1 LVKVNQNTADGYSIV
16 CVFKYITGK
25 IMSWLNSLLLA
36 LTSVQPY
43 MVPATVIVFVSITF
57 ILFISFYLFRAVKI
71 ANSLKKYTRSIN
83 SIENDEPENQR
94 QHLQNLFTQSEL
106 KHAWSEFAESLH
118 PQTELIGSEEKIVK
132 IRATAPSASYFSEQ
146 QLVDIPLNTE
156 FFKHLPGILTGVG
169 IIGTFYGLMIGL
181 NHFDPSTPEQVSSSV
196 NNLLRDVL
204 YAFLGS
210 AFAIAFSI
218 LVTWL
223 EKFYLAK
230 CYKHLEKFT
239 AALDSLYDSGVG
251 EEYLASLVKSSNESA
266 TQARQLKESL
276 VTDLRSMLLELTD
289 KQQIQNEHLAEKLS
303 STYRESGSQFA
314 DQVSGAIENSLKSP
328 LDKIAGA
335 VQTASGDQSGMVQH
349 MLQDVLT
356 AFMAKLDTTFGQQ
369 FSNLNEMMGQTV
381 GAIETMQSGF
391 ATLLQDMRQ
400 VSDDSRQGSAQL
412 IEQLLAE
419 MKSGQ
424 QAMQAG
430 MNDMLTSLQASVAKI
445 GAEGEGAGERM
456 ARQLEKMFADS
467 EAREKAQ
474 AEHMSAFIE
483 AIQNSV
489 QQGQS
494 ATMEKMATSVE
505 ALGEQLGS
513 LFGQI
518 DKGQQQISAH
528 QQANQQSLHEQTQR
542 VMSDVDDQIKHL
554 IETVA
559 SQHQGTTDTLRLLA
573 EQTNRQIQD
582 MQTGADKMR
591 VAAERF
597 EHAGDRV
604 SEANHLTADVLNK
617 AQSAGSSLSLATSEL
632 TSVVA
637 DYRNNRE
644 AVSKSIAM
652 LELLAANTQS
662 EQTTRSQFIT
672 DLKQHGERLQGYNR
686 EAQTFMENVSDVL
699 GKGFEDFSEGV
710 TRSLDKT
717 LGKLD
722 VEMAKASNLLAGS
735 VEQIGESVSELDDV
749 LSRVRA

>member
-1 LVKVNQNTADGYSIV
+1 
-16 CVFKYITGK
+16 
-25 IMSWLNSLLLA
+25 MSWLNSVLLA

-43 MVPATVIVFVSITF
+43 MVPATVIGLVSFAFLCF
-57 ILFISFYLFRAVKI
+57 IFFYFFRAVKI
-71 ANSLKKYTRSIN
+71 INGLKKYTQSIN
-83 SIENDEPENQR
+83 GIENNEPGNQL
-94 QHLQNLFTQSEL
+94 QHLQSLFVQPEL
-106 KHAWSEFAESLH
+106 KHAWNEFEESLH
-118 PQTELIGSEEKIVK
+118 SQYELEDGEEKIVR
-132 IRATAPSASYFSEQ
+132 IRATAPSASFFSEQ

-210 AFAIAFSI
+210 AFAITFSI
-218 LVTWL
+218 LITWL
-223 EKFYLAK
+223 EKFCLAK
-230 CYKHLEKFT
+230 CYKYLEKFT
-239 AALDSLYDSGVG
+239 AALDALYDSGVG

-266 TQARQLKESL
+266 TQARHLKESL
-276 VTDLRSMLLELTD
+276 VTDLRDMLL
-289 KQQIQNEHLAEKLS
+289 HLANSQKVENERLATTLS
-303 STYRESGSQFA
+303 TTYRETGQQFA
-314 DQVSGAIENSLKSP
+314 EQVSGAIENSLKSP

-335 VQTASGDQSGMVQH
+335 VQTASGDQSGMVQN

-369 FSNLNEMMGQTV
+369 FTNLNEMMGQTV
-381 GAIETMQSGF
+381 GAIQTMQTGF
-391 ATLLQDMRQ
+391 GALLQDMRQ

-412 IEQLLAE
+412 IEQLLSE

-430 MNDMLTSLQASVAKI
+430 MNDMLTNLQASVAKI

-474 AEHMSAFIE
+474 AEHMTAFIE

-494 ATMEKMATSVE
+494 ATMEKMAASVE
-505 ALGEQLGS
+505 SLGEQLGS

-518 DKGQQQISAH
+518 DKGQQQISAN

-542 VMSDVDDQIKHL
+542 VMSEVDDQIKQL
-554 IETVA
+554 VETVA
-559 SQHQGTTDTLRLLA
+559 SQHQGTTETLRLLA

-582 MQTGADKMR
+582 MHTGADKMR
-591 VAAERF
+591 LAAERF

-662 EQTTRSQFIT
+662 EQTTRTQFIA
-672 DLKQHGERLQGYNR
+672 DLKQHGERLQSYNR
-686 EAQTFMENVSDVL
+686 EAQAFMENVSDVL

-710 TRSLDKT
+710 SRSLDKT

-722 VEMAKASNLLAGS
+722 VEMAKASTLLAGS

>member
-1 LVKVNQNTADGYSIV
+1 MLWLDSFLLV
-16 CVFKYITGK
+16 
-25 IMSWLNSLLLA
+25 

-43 MVPATVIVFVSITF
+43 MVPATVIGIVSVAF
-57 ILFISFYLFRAVKI
+57 IIFTLFYLFRAVKI
-71 ANSLKKYTRSIN
+71 VNGLEKYKQSIN
-83 SIENDEPENQR
+83 SIKNYEPDNQL
-94 QHLQNLFTQSEL
+94 QHLQNLFVQPEL
-106 KHAWSEFAESLH
+106 KHAWSEFKESLH
-118 PQTELIGSEEKIVK
+118 SQYELEDGEEKIVR
-132 IRATAPSASYFSEQ
+132 IRATAPSASFFSEQ

-156 FFKHLPGILTGVG
+156 LFKHLPGILTGVG

-181 NHFDPSTPEQVSSSV
+181 KHFDPSTPEQVTSSV
-196 NNLLRDVL
+196 NNLLHDVL

-210 AFAIAFSI
+210 AFAITFSI
-218 LVTWL
+218 LITWL

-230 CYKHLEKFT
+230 CYKNLEKFT
-239 AALDSLYDSGVG
+239 AELDSLYDSGVG

-266 TQARQLKESL
+266 TQARHLKESL
-276 VTDLRSMLLELTD
+276 VTDLRDMLL
-289 KQQIQNEHLAEKLS
+289 HLANSQKVENERLATTLS
-303 STYRESGSQFA
+303 TTYRETGQQFA
-314 DQVSGAIENSLKSP
+314 EQVSGAIENSLKSP

-335 VQTASGDQSGMVQH
+335 VQTASGDQSGMVQN

-369 FSNLNEMMGQTV
+369 FTSLNEMMGQTV
-381 GAIETMQSGF
+381 GAIQTMQTGF
-391 ATLLQDMRQ
+391 SALLQDMRQ

-412 IEQLLAE
+412 IEQLLSE

-424 QAMQAG
+424 QALQAG

-456 ARQLEKMFADS
+456 ARQMEKMFADS

-474 AEHMSAFIE
+474 AEHMAAFVE

-494 ATMEKMATSVE
+494 ATMEKMAASVG

-518 DKGQQQISAH
+518 DKGQQQISAN

-542 VMSDVDDQIKHL
+542 VMSEVDDQIKQL
-554 IETVA
+554 VETVA
-559 SQHQGTTDTLRLLA
+559 SQHQGTTETLRLLA

-591 VAAERF
+591 LAAERF

-662 EQTTRSQFIT
+662 EQTTRNQFIA
-672 DLKQHGERLQGYNR
+672 DLKQHGERLQSYNR
-686 EAQTFMENVSDVL
+686 EAQAFMENVSDVL

-710 TRSLDKT
+710 SRSLDKT

-722 VEMAKASNLLAGS
+722 VEMAKASSLLAGS

>member
-1 LVKVNQNTADGYSIV
+1 
-16 CVFKYITGK
+16 
-25 IMSWLNSLLLA
+25 MSWLNSILVT
-36 LTSVQPY
+36 LTSVEPY
-43 MVPATVIVFVSITF
+43 KVPVTVIVTVTFAFVCF
-57 ILFISFYLFRAVKI
+57 IFFYLLRAI
-71 ANSLKKYTRSIN
+71 RIIYGLKKYTRSIN
-83 SIENDEPENQR
+83 SIEKSAPEVQLEHLKSLFQR
-94 QHLQNLFTQSEL
+94 SEL
-106 KHAWSEFAESLH
+106 KHAWNEFEESLH
-118 PQTELIGSEEKIVK
+118 SQYELENGEEKIVR
-132 IRATAPSASYFSEQ
+132 IRATAPSASFFSEQ

-156 FFKHLPGILTGVG
+156 FFKHLPGILTGMG

-210 AFAIAFSI
+210 AFAIFASI

-223 EKFYLAK
+223 EKLSIAK
-230 CYKHLEKFT
+230 SYKYLEKFT

-266 TQARQLKESL
+266 TQARHLKESL
-276 VTDLRSMLLELTD
+276 VTDLRDMLL
-289 KQQIQNEHLAEKLS
+289 HLAESQKIESERLANTLS
-303 STYRESGSQFA
+303 ATYRESGSQFA

-335 VQTASGDQSGMVQH
+335 VQTASGDQSGMVQN

-369 FSNLNEMMGQTV
+369 FTNLNEMMRQTV
-381 GAIETMQSGF
+381 GAIQTMQTGF
-391 ATLLQDMRQ
+391 SALLQDMRQ

-412 IEQLLAE
+412 IEQLLSE

-424 QAMQAG
+424 QALQAG

-445 GAEGEGAGERM
+445 GAEGEGAGERI

-474 AEHMSAFIE
+474 AEHMAAFVE

-494 ATMEKMATSVE
+494 ATMEKMAASVG

-518 DKGQQQISAH
+518 DKGQQQISAT

-542 VMSDVDDQIKHL
+542 VMSEVDDQIKQL
-554 IETVA
+554 VETVA
-559 SQHQGTTDTLRLLA
+559 SQHQGTTETLRLLA

-582 MQTGADKMR
+582 MQAGADKMR
-591 VAAERF
+591 LAAERF
-597 EHAGDRV
+597 EHAGERV

-662 EQTTRSQFIT
+662 EQTTRNQFIA
-672 DLKQHGERLQGYNR
+672 DLKQHGERLQSYNR
-686 EAQTFMENVSDVL
+686 EAQVFMENVSDVL

-710 TRSLDKT
+710 SRSLDKT

-735 VEQIGESVSELDDV
+735 VEQLGESVSELDDV
-749 LSRVRA
+749 LSRVRT

>member
-1 LVKVNQNTADGYSIV
+1 
-16 CVFKYITGK
+16 
-25 IMSWLNSLLLA
+25 MSWLNSLLLA

-43 MVPATVIVFVSITF
+43 MVPATVIVFVSIAF

-617 AQSAGSSLSLATSEL
+617 AQSAGSSLSVATSEL

>member
-1 LVKVNQNTADGYSIV
+1 
-16 CVFKYITGK
+16 
-25 IMSWLNSLLLA
+25 MSWLNSILVT
-36 LTSVQPY
+36 LTSVEPY
-43 MVPATVIVFVSITF
+43 KVPVTVIVTVTFAFVCF
-57 ILFISFYLFRAVKI
+57 IFFYLLRSI
-71 ANSLKKYTRSIN
+71 RIIYGLKKYTRSIN
-83 SIENDEPENQR
+83 SIEKSAPEVQLEHLKSLFQR
-94 QHLQNLFTQSEL
+94 SEL
-106 KHAWSEFAESLH
+106 KHAWNEFEESLH
-118 PQTELIGSEEKIVK
+118 SQYELENGEEKIVR
-132 IRATAPSASYFSEQ
+132 IRATAPSASFFSEQ

-156 FFKHLPGILTGVG
+156 FFKHLPGILTGMG

-210 AFAIAFSI
+210 AFAIFASI

-223 EKFYLAK
+223 EKLSIAK
-230 CYKHLEKFT
+230 SYKYLEKFT

-266 TQARQLKESL
+266 TQARHLKESL
-276 VTDLRSMLLELTD
+276 VTDLRDMLL
-289 KQQIQNEHLAEKLS
+289 HLAESQKIESERLANTLS
-303 STYRESGSQFA
+303 ATYRESGSQFA

-335 VQTASGDQSGMVQH
+335 VQTASGDQSSMVQN

-369 FSNLNEMMGQTV
+369 FTNLNEMMRQTV
-381 GAIETMQSGF
+381 GAIQTMQTGF
-391 ATLLQDMRQ
+391 SALLQDMRQ

-412 IEQLLAE
+412 IEQLLSE

-424 QAMQAG
+424 QALQAG

-445 GAEGEGAGERM
+445 GAEGEGAGERI

-474 AEHMSAFIE
+474 AEHMAAFVE
-483 AIQNSV
+483 AIQKSV

-494 ATMEKMATSVE
+494 ATMEKMAASVG

-518 DKGQQQISAH
+518 DKGQQQISAT

-542 VMSDVDDQIKHL
+542 VMSEVDDQIKQL
-554 IETVA
+554 VETVA
-559 SQHQGTTDTLRLLA
+559 SQHQGTTETLRLLA

-582 MQTGADKMR
+582 MQAGADKMR
-591 VAAERF
+591 LAAERF
-597 EHAGDRV
+597 EHAGERV

-662 EQTTRSQFIT
+662 EQTTRNQFIA
-672 DLKQHGERLQGYNR
+672 DLKQHGERLQSYNR
-686 EAQTFMENVSDVL
+686 EAQVFMENVSDVL

-710 TRSLDKT
+710 SRSLDKT

-735 VEQIGESVSELDDV
+735 VEQLGESVSELDDV
-749 LSRVRA
+749 LSRVRT

>member
-1 LVKVNQNTADGYSIV
+1 
-16 CVFKYITGK
+16 
-25 IMSWLNSLLLA
+25 MSWLNSILLA

-43 MVPATVIVFVSITF
+43 MVPAIVIGLVSFAFLCF
-57 ILFISFYLFRAVKI
+57 ILFYLLRAINIV
-71 ANSLKKYTRSIN
+71 NQLKKYTHSIN
-83 SIENDEPENQR
+83 GIEKNEPEDQL
-94 QHLQNLFTQSEL
+94 QHLQNLFVQPEL
-106 KHAWSEFAESLH
+106 KHAWNEFAESLH
-118 PQTELIGSEEKIVK
+118 PQHELVGSEEKIVK

-181 NHFDPSTPEQVSSSV
+181 NHFDPSTPEQVASSV
-196 NNLLRDVL
+196 NNLLHDVL

-210 AFAIAFSI
+210 AVAIFASI
-218 LVTWL
+218 VVTWL
-223 EKFYLAK
+223 EKFSLAK
-230 CYKHLEKFT
+230 CYKYLEKFN
-239 AALDSLYDSGVG
+239 AAIDKLYVSGVG

-266 TQARQLKESL
+266 TQARHLKESL
-276 VTDLRSMLLELTD
+276 VTDLRDMLL
-289 KQQIQNEHLAEKLS
+289 HLAESQKVENERLASTLS
-303 STYRESGSQFA
+303 TTYRESGAQFA

-335 VQTASGDQSGMVQH
+335 VQTASGDQSGMVQN

-369 FSNLNEMMGQTV
+369 FTNLNEMMGQTV
-381 GAIETMQSGF
+381 GAIQTMQSGF
-391 ATLLQDMRQ
+391 SALLQDMRQ

-412 IEQLLAE
+412 IEQLLSE

-430 MNDMLTSLQASVAKI
+430 MNDMLTSLQSSVAKI

-518 DKGQQQISAH
+518 DKGQQQISAN

-542 VMSDVDDQIKHL
+542 VMSEVDDQIKQL

-559 SQHQGTTDTLRLLA
+559 SQHQGTTETLNKLA
-573 EQTNRQIQD
+573 EQTNRQIQG
-582 MQTGADKMR
+582 MQDGADKMR

-604 SEANHLTADVLNK
+604 SEANHLTAEVLNK

-662 EQTTRSQFIT
+662 EQTTRSQFIA
-672 DLKQHGERLQGYNR
+672 DLKQHGERLQSYNR

-710 TRSLDKT
+710 SRSLDKT

-735 VEQIGESVSELDDV
+735 VEQIGESVGELDDV

>member
-1 LVKVNQNTADGYSIV
+1 M
-16 CVFKYITGK
+16 F
-25 IMSWLNSLLLA
+25 
-36 LTSVQPY
+36 
-43 MVPATVIVFVSITF
+43 
-57 ILFISFYLFRAVKI
+57 FYLLRSI
-71 ANSLKKYTRSIN
+71 RIIYGLKKYTRSIN
-83 SIENDEPENQR
+83 SIEKSAPEVQLE
-94 QHLQNLFTQSEL
+94 HLKGLFQQPEL
-106 KHAWSEFAESLH
+106 KHAWNEFEESLH
-118 PQTELIGSEEKIVK
+118 SQYELENGEEKIVR
-132 IRATAPSASYFSEQ
+132 IRATAPSASFFSEQ

-156 FFKHLPGILTGVG
+156 FFKHLPGILTGMG

-210 AFAIAFSI
+210 AFAIFASI

-223 EKFYLAK
+223 EKLSIAK
-230 CYKHLEKFT
+230 SYKYLEKFT

-276 VTDLRSMLLELTD
+276 VTDLRDMLL
-289 KQQIQNEHLAEKLS
+289 HLAENQKVENERLANTLS
-303 STYRESGSQFA
+303 ATYRESGSQFA

-335 VQTASGDQSGMVQH
+335 VQTASGDQSGMVQN

-369 FSNLNEMMGQTV
+369 FTNLNEMMRQTV
-381 GAIETMQSGF
+381 GAIQTMQTGF
-391 ATLLQDMRQ
+391 SALLQDMRQ

-412 IEQLLAE
+412 IEQLLSE

-424 QAMQAG
+424 QALQAG

-445 GAEGEGAGERM
+445 GAEGEGAGERI

-474 AEHMSAFIE
+474 AEHMAAFVE

-494 ATMEKMATSVE
+494 ATMEKMATSVG

-513 LFGQI
+513 LFGQL
-518 DKGQQQISAH
+518 DKGQQQISAT

-542 VMSDVDDQIKHL
+542 VMSEVDDQIKQL
-554 IETVA
+554 VETVA
-559 SQHQGTTDTLRLLA
+559 SQHQGTTETLRLLA

-582 MQTGADKMR
+582 MQAGADKMR
-591 VAAERF
+591 LAAERF
-597 EHAGDRV
+597 EHAGERV

-662 EQTTRSQFIT
+662 EQTTRNQFIA
-672 DLKQHGERLQGYNR
+672 DLKQHGERLQSYNR
-686 EAQTFMENVSDVL
+686 EAQVFMENVSDVL

-710 TRSLDKT
+710 SRSLDKT

-735 VEQIGESVSELDDV
+735 VEQLGESVSELDDV
-749 LSRVRA
+749 LSRVRT

>member
-1 LVKVNQNTADGYSIV
+1 
-16 CVFKYITGK
+16 
-25 IMSWLNSLLLA
+25 MSWLNSLLVA
-36 LTSVQPY
+36 LTSVEPHW
-43 MVPATVIVFVSITF
+43 VPVTVIVLVSFAVICF
-57 ILFISFYLFRAVKI
+57 IFFYLSRAIKI
-71 ANSLKKYTRSIN
+71 VNGLKKYTKSISSVEN
-83 SIENDEPENQR
+83 SAPEAQLEHLKSLFQR
-94 QHLQNLFTQSEL
+94 PEL
-106 KHAWSEFAESLH
+106 RHAWNEFKESLH
-118 PQTELIGSEEKIVK
+118 PQRELENGEEKIVR
-132 IRATAPSASYFSEQ
+132 IRATAPSASFFSEQ

-196 NNLLRDVL
+196 NNLLHDVL

-210 AFAIAFSI
+210 AFAIFASI
-218 LVTWL
+218 IVTWL
-223 EKFYLAK
+223 EKLSIAK
-230 CYKHLEKFT
+230 CYKYLEKFT

-266 TQARQLKESL
+266 TQARHLKESL
-276 VTDLRSMLLELTD
+276 VTDLRDMLLQLADNQKVE
-289 KQQIQNEHLAEKLS
+289 NERLAATLS
-303 STYRESGSQFA
+303 TTYRESGQQFA
-314 DQVSGAIENSLKSP
+314 EQVSGAIENSLKSP

-335 VQTASGDQSGMVQH
+335 VQTASGDQSGMVQN

-369 FSNLNEMMGQTV
+369 FTNLNDMMGQTV
-381 GAIETMQSGF
+381 GAIQTMQTGF
-391 ATLLQDMRQ
+391 AALLQDMRQ

-412 IEQLLAE
+412 IEQLLSE

-474 AEHMSAFIE
+474 AEHMAAFIE
-483 AIQNSV
+483 AIQSSV

-518 DKGQQQISAH
+518 DKGQQQISAN

-542 VMSDVDDQIKHL
+542 VMSEADDQIKQL

-559 SQHQGTTDTLRLLA
+559 SQHQGTTETLRLLA

-582 MQTGADKMR
+582 MQNGADKMR
-591 VAAERF
+591 QAAERF
-597 EHAGDRV
+597 EHAGERV

-632 TSVVA
+632 ASVVA

-662 EQTTRSQFIT
+662 EQTTRSQFIA
-672 DLKQHGERLQGYNR
+672 DLKQHGEHLQSYNR

-710 TRSLDKT
+710 SRSLDKT

-722 VEMAKASNLLAGS
+722 VEMAKASNLLASS
-735 VEQIGESVSELDDV
+735 VEQLGESVSELDDV

>member
-1 LVKVNQNTADGYSIV
+1 
-16 CVFKYITGK
+16 
-25 IMSWLNSLLLA
+25 MSWLNSVLLA

-43 MVPATVIVFVSITF
+43 MVPATVIGLVSFAFLCF
-57 ILFISFYLFRAVKI
+57 IVFYLIRSINIV
-71 ANSLKKYTRSIN
+71 NRLKKYTHSIN
-83 SIENDEPENQR
+83 SIEKNEPEEQL
-94 QHLQNLFTQSEL
+94 QHLQNLFVQPEL
-106 KHAWSEFAESLH
+106 KHAWNEFAESLH
-118 PQTELIGSEEKIVK
+118 PQRELVGSEEKIVK

-181 NHFDPSTPEQVSSSV
+181 NHFDPSTPEQVASSV
-196 NNLLRDVL
+196 NNLLHDVL

-210 AFAIAFSI
+210 AVAIFASI
-218 LVTWL
+218 VVTWL
-223 EKFYLAK
+223 EKFSLAK
-230 CYKHLEKFT
+230 CYKYLEKFT
-239 AALDSLYDSGVG
+239 ASIDKLYISGVG

-266 TQARQLKESL
+266 TQARHLKESL
-276 VTDLRSMLLELTD
+276 VTDLRDMLL
-289 KQQIQNEHLAEKLS
+289 HLAESQKVENERLANTLS
-303 STYRESGSQFA
+303 NTYRESGAQFA

-335 VQTASGDQSGMVQH
+335 VQTASGDQSGMVQN

-369 FSNLNEMMGQTV
+369 FTNLNEMMGQTV
-381 GAIETMQSGF
+381 GAIQTMQSGF
-391 ATLLQDMRQ
+391 SALLQDMRQ

-412 IEQLLAE
+412 IEQLLSE

-494 ATMEKMATSVE
+494 ATMEKMANSVE

-518 DKGQQQISAH
+518 DKGQQQISA
-528 QQANQQSLHEQTQR
+528 NQHEQTQR
-542 VMSDVDDQIKHL
+542 VMSEVDDQIKQL

-559 SQHQGTTDTLRLLA
+559 SQHQGTTETLNKLA

-582 MQTGADKMR
+582 MQNGADKMR

-597 EHAGDRV
+597 EHAGDKV

-617 AQSAGSSLSLATSEL
+617 AQSAGSSISLATSEL
-632 TSVVA
+632 SSVVA

-662 EQTTRSQFIT
+662 EQTTRSQFIA
-672 DLKQHGERLQGYNR
+672 DLKQHGERLQSYNR

-710 TRSLDKT
+710 SRSLDKT

>member
-1 LVKVNQNTADGYSIV
+1 
-16 CVFKYITGK
+16 
-25 IMSWLNSLLLA
+25 MSWLNSVLLA

-43 MVPATVIVFVSITF
+43 MVPATVIGLVSFAFLCF
-57 ILFISFYLFRAVKI
+57 IFFYFFRAVKI
-71 ANSLKKYTRSIN
+71 INGLKKYTQSIN
-83 SIENDEPENQR
+83 GIENNEPGNQL
-94 QHLQNLFTQSEL
+94 QHLQSLFVQPEL
-106 KHAWSEFAESLH
+106 KHAWNEFEESLH
-118 PQTELIGSEEKIVK
+118 SQYELEDGEEKIVR
-132 IRATAPSASYFSEQ
+132 IRATAPSASFFSEQ

-210 AFAIAFSI
+210 AFAITFSI
-218 LVTWL
+218 LITWL
-223 EKFYLAK
+223 EKFCLAK
-230 CYKHLEKFT
+230 CYKYLEKFT
-239 AALDSLYDSGVG
+239 AALDALYDSGVG

-266 TQARQLKESL
+266 TQARHLKESL
-276 VTDLRSMLLELTD
+276 VTDLRDMLL
-289 KQQIQNEHLAEKLS
+289 HLANSQKVENERLATTLS
-303 STYRESGSQFA
+303 TTYRETGQQFA
-314 DQVSGAIENSLKSP
+314 EQVSGAIENSLKSP

-335 VQTASGDQSGMVQH
+335 VQTASGDQSGMVQN

-369 FSNLNEMMGQTV
+369 FTNLNEMMGQTV
-381 GAIETMQSGF
+381 GAIQTMQTGF
-391 ATLLQDMRQ
+391 GALLQDMRQ

-412 IEQLLAE
+412 IEQLLSE

-474 AEHMSAFIE
+474 AEHMTAFIE

-494 ATMEKMATSVE
+494 ATMEKMAASVE
-505 ALGEQLGS
+505 SLGEQLGS

-518 DKGQQQISAH
+518 DKGQQQISAN

-542 VMSDVDDQIKHL
+542 VMSEVDDQIKQL
-554 IETVA
+554 VETVA
-559 SQHQGTTDTLRLLA
+559 SQHQGTTETLRLLA

-582 MQTGADKMR
+582 MHTGADKMR
-591 VAAERF
+591 LVAERF

-662 EQTTRSQFIT
+662 EQTTRTQFIA
-672 DLKQHGERLQGYNR
+672 DLKQHGERLQSYNR
-686 EAQTFMENVSDVL
+686 EAQAFMENVSDVL

-710 TRSLDKT
+710 SRSLDKT

-722 VEMAKASNLLAGS
+722 VEMAKASTLLAGS

>member
-1 LVKVNQNTADGYSIV
+1 MPFTVISIV
-16 CVFKYITGK
+16 
-25 IMSWLNSLLLA
+25 SLA
-36 LTSVQPY
+36 V
-43 MVPATVIVFVSITF
+43 ACF
-57 ILFISFYLFRAVKI
+57 IFFYLFRAINIV
-71 ANSLKKYTRSIN
+71 NSLKKYTQSIN
-83 SIENDEPENQR
+83 SIESSSPEEQLA
-94 QHLQNLFTQSEL
+94 HLQNLFRRPEL
-106 KHAWSEFAESLH
+106 KHAWNEFEESLH
-118 PQTELIGSEEKIVK
+118 PQRELEGGEEKIVR
-132 IRATAPSASYFSEQ
+132 IRATAPSSSFFSEQ

-181 NHFDPSTPEQVSSSV
+181 NHFDPSTPEQVTSSV
-196 NNLLRDVL
+196 NNLLHDVL

-210 AFAIAFSI
+210 AVAIAASI
-218 LVTWL
+218 FVTWL
-223 EKFYLAK
+223 EKLSIAK
-230 CYKHLEKFT
+230 CYKYLEKFT
-239 AALDSLYDSGVG
+239 AAIDKLYVSGVG

-266 TQARQLKESL
+266 TQARHLKESL
-276 VTDLRSMLLELTD
+276 VTDLRDMLL
-289 KQQIQNEHLAEKLS
+289 HLAESQKVENERLANTLS
-303 STYRESGSQFA
+303 NTYRESGAQFA

-335 VQTASGDQSGMVQH
+335 VQTASGDQSGMVQN

-369 FSNLNEMMGQTV
+369 FTNLNEMMGQTV
-381 GAIETMQSGF
+381 GAIQTMQSGF
-391 ATLLQDMRQ
+391 SALLQDMRQ

-412 IEQLLAE
+412 IEQLLSE

-474 AEHMSAFIE
+474 AEHMAAFVE

-494 ATMEKMATSVE
+494 ATMEKMADSVD

-518 DKGQQQISAH
+518 DKGQQQISAN

-542 VMSDVDDQIKHL
+542 VMSEVDDQIKQL

-559 SQHQGTTDTLRLLA
+559 SQHQGTTETLNKLA

-582 MQTGADKMR
+582 MQNGADKMR
-591 VAAERF
+591 AAAERF
-597 EHAGDRV
+597 EHAGDKV

-632 TSVVA
+632 SSVVA

-652 LELLAANTQS
+652 LELLAANTQT
-662 EQTTRSQFIT
+662 EQTTRSQFIA
-672 DLKQHGERLQGYNR
+672 DLKQHSERLLGYNR
-686 EAQTFMENVSDVL
+686 EAQTFMQNVSDVL

-710 TRSLDKT
+710 SRSLDKT

-722 VEMAKASNLLAGS
+722 AEMAKATNHLAGS

-749 LSRVRA
+749 LSRARA

>member
-1 LVKVNQNTADGYSIV
+1 
-16 CVFKYITGK
+16 
-25 IMSWLNSLLLA
+25 MSWLNSILLS
-36 LTSVQPY
+36 LTSVQPH
-43 MVPATVIVFVSITF
+43 MVPITVIGFVITAF
-57 ILFISFYLFRAVKI
+57 ILFIIFYLSRSVKI
-71 ANSLKKYTRSIN
+71 VNRLKKYTHEIN
-83 SIENDEPENQR
+83 NIANDKLENQR
-94 QHLQNLFTQSEL
+94 ELLKNLLVQPEF
-106 KHAWSEFAESLH
+106 KHAWSEFSESLH
-118 PQTELIGSEEKIVK
+118 PQSELVGSEEKIVK
-132 IRATAPSASYFSEQ
+132 IRATAPSASFFSEQ

-181 NHFDPSTPEQVSSSV
+181 NHFDPSTPEQVTSSV
-196 NNLLRDVL
+196 NNLLHDVL

-210 AFAIAFSI
+210 AFAIFFSI
-218 LVTWL
+218 VITWL
-223 EKFYLAK
+223 EKFSIAS
-230 CYKHLEKFT
+230 CYKNLEKFT
-239 AALDSLYDSGVG
+239 AALDSLYDSGVSA
-251 EEYLASLVKSSNESA
+251 EYLASLVKSSNESA
-266 TQARQLKESL
+266 TQARHLKESL
-276 VTDLRSMLLELTD
+276 VTDLRDMLL
-289 KQQIQNEHLAEKLS
+289 HLAESQKVENERLANTLS
-303 STYRESGSQFA
+303 NTYRESGAQFA

-328 LDKIAGA
+328 LGKIAEA
-335 VQTASGDQSGMVQH
+335 VQTASGDQSGMVQN

-369 FSNLNEMMGQTV
+369 FTNLNEMMGQTV
-381 GAIETMQSGF
+381 GAIQTMQNGF
-391 ATLLQDMRQ
+391 SALLQDMRQ
-400 VSDDSRQGSAQL
+400 VSDDSRRGSAQL
-412 IEQLLAE
+412 IEQLLSE

-430 MNDMLTSLQASVAKI
+430 MHDMLTSLQSSVAKI
-445 GAEGEGAGERM
+445 GTEGEGAGERM

-474 AEHMSAFIE
+474 AEHMAAFIE

-518 DKGQQQISAH
+518 DKGQQQISAN

-542 VMSDVDDQIKHL
+542 VMSEVDDQIKQL

-559 SQHQGTTDTLRLLA
+559 MQHQGMTETLNKLA
-573 EQTNRQIQD
+573 EQTNRQMQD
-582 MQTGADKMR
+582 MQNGADKMR
-591 VAAERF
+591 LAAERF
-597 EHAGDRV
+597 EHAGDEV
-604 SEANHLTADVLNK
+604 SKANHLTADVLNK

-632 TSVVA
+632 ISVVA

-672 DLKQHGERLQGYNR
+672 DLKQHGERLQSYNR

-710 TRSLDKT
+710 SRSLDKT

>member
-1 LVKVNQNTADGYSIV
+1 MLWLDSFLLV
-16 CVFKYITGK
+16 
-25 IMSWLNSLLLA
+25 

-43 MVPATVIVFVSITF
+43 MVPATVIGIVSVAF
-57 ILFISFYLFRAVKI
+57 IIFTLFYLFRAVKI
-71 ANSLKKYTRSIN
+71 VNGLEKYKQSIN
-83 SIENDEPENQR
+83 SIKNNEPDNQL
-94 QHLQNLFTQSEL
+94 QHLQNLFVQPEL
-106 KHAWSEFAESLH
+106 KHAWSEFKESLH
-118 PQTELIGSEEKIVK
+118 SQYELEDGEEKIVR
-132 IRATAPSASYFSEQ
+132 IRATAPSASFFSEQ

-156 FFKHLPGILTGVG
+156 LFKHLPGILTGVG

-181 NHFDPSTPEQVSSSV
+181 KHFDPSTPEQVTSSV
-196 NNLLRDVL
+196 NNLLHDVL

-210 AFAIAFSI
+210 AFAITFSI
-218 LVTWL
+218 LITWL

-230 CYKHLEKFT
+230 CYKNLEKFT
-239 AALDSLYDSGVG
+239 AELDSLYDSGVG

-266 TQARQLKESL
+266 TQARHLKESL
-276 VTDLRSMLLELTD
+276 VTDLRDMLL
-289 KQQIQNEHLAEKLS
+289 HLANSQKVENERLATTLS
-303 STYRESGSQFA
+303 TTYRETGQQFA
-314 DQVSGAIENSLKSP
+314 EQVSGAIENSLKSP

-335 VQTASGDQSGMVQH
+335 VQTASGDQSGMVQN

-369 FSNLNEMMGQTV
+369 FTSLNEMMGQTV
-381 GAIETMQSGF
+381 GAIQTMQTGF
-391 ATLLQDMRQ
+391 SALLQDMRQ

-412 IEQLLAE
+412 IEQLLSE

-424 QAMQAG
+424 QALQAG

-456 ARQLEKMFADS
+456 ARQMEKMFADS

-474 AEHMSAFIE
+474 AEHMAAFVE

-494 ATMEKMATSVE
+494 ATMEKMAASVG

-518 DKGQQQISAH
+518 DKGQQQISAN

-542 VMSDVDDQIKHL
+542 VMSEVDDQIKQL
-554 IETVA
+554 VETVA
-559 SQHQGTTDTLRLLA
+559 SQHQGTTETLRLLA

-591 VAAERF
+591 LAAERF

-662 EQTTRSQFIT
+662 EQTTRNQFIA
-672 DLKQHGERLQGYNR
+672 DLKQHGERLQSYNR
-686 EAQTFMENVSDVL
+686 EAQAFMENVSEVL

-710 TRSLDKT
+710 SRSLDKT

-722 VEMAKASNLLAGS
+722 VEMAKASSLLAGS

>member
-1 LVKVNQNTADGYSIV
+1 
-16 CVFKYITGK
+16 
-25 IMSWLNSLLLA
+25 MSWLNSVLLA

-43 MVPATVIVFVSITF
+43 MVPATVIGLVSFAFLCF
-57 ILFISFYLFRAVKI
+57 IFFYLFRAVKI
-71 ANSLKKYTRSIN
+71 INSLKKYTQSIN
-83 SIENDEPENQR
+83 SIENNEPDDQL
-94 QHLQNLFTQSEL
+94 QHLQSLFVQPEL
-106 KHAWSEFAESLH
+106 KHAWNEFEESLH
-118 PQTELIGSEEKIVK
+118 SQYELEDGEEKIVR
-132 IRATAPSASYFSEQ
+132 IRATAPSASFFSEQ

-156 FFKHLPGILTGVG
+156 FFKHLPGILTGMG

-210 AFAIAFSI
+210 AFAIFASI

-223 EKFYLAK
+223 EKLSIAK
-230 CYKHLEKFT
+230 CYKYLEKFT

-266 TQARQLKESL
+266 TQARHLKESL
-276 VTDLRSMLLELTD
+276 VTDLRDMLL
-289 KQQIQNEHLAEKLS
+289 HLAESQKVENERLANTLS
-303 STYRESGSQFA
+303 ATYRESGSHFA

-335 VQTASGDQSGMVQH
+335 VQTASGDQSGMVQN

-369 FSNLNEMMGQTV
+369 FTNLNEMMGQTV
-381 GAIETMQSGF
+381 GAIQTMQTGF

-412 IEQLLAE
+412 IEQLLSE

-430 MNDMLTSLQASVAKI
+430 MNEMLTSLQSSVAKI

-456 ARQLEKMFADS
+456 ACQLEKMFADS

-474 AEHMSAFIE
+474 AEHMTAFIE

-494 ATMEKMATSVE
+494 ATMEKMAASVE
-505 ALGEQLGS
+505 SLGEQLGS

-518 DKGQQQISAH
+518 DKGQQQISAA

-542 VMSDVDDQIKHL
+542 VMSEVDDQIKQL
-554 IETVA
+554 IDTVA
-559 SQHQGTTDTLRLLA
+559 NQHQGTTETLRLLA

-591 VAAERF
+591 LAAERF

-662 EQTTRSQFIT
+662 EQTTRNQFIA
-672 DLKQHGERLQGYNR
+672 DLKQHGERLQSYNR
-686 EAQTFMENVSDVL
+686 EAQAFMENVSDVL

-710 TRSLDKT
+710 SRSLDKT

-722 VEMAKASNLLAGS
+722 VEMAKASTLLAGS

>member
-1 LVKVNQNTADGYSIV
+1 
-16 CVFKYITGK
+16 
-25 IMSWLNSLLLA
+25 MSWLNSILVI
-36 LTSVQPY
+36 LTSVEPY
-43 MVPATVIVFVSITF
+43 KVPVTVIVTVTFAFVCF
-57 ILFISFYLFRAVKI
+57 IFFYLLRSI
-71 ANSLKKYTRSIN
+71 RIIYGLKKYTRSIN
-83 SIENDEPENQR
+83 SIEKSAPEVQLEHLKSLFQR
-94 QHLQNLFTQSEL
+94 SEL
-106 KHAWSEFAESLH
+106 KHAWNEFEESLH
-118 PQTELIGSEEKIVK
+118 SQYELENGEEKIVR
-132 IRATAPSASYFSEQ
+132 IRATAPSASFFSEQ

-156 FFKHLPGILTGVG
+156 FFKHLPGILTGMG

-210 AFAIAFSI
+210 AFAIFASI

-223 EKFYLAK
+223 EKLSIAK
-230 CYKHLEKFT
+230 SYKYLEKFT

-266 TQARQLKESL
+266 TQARHLKESL
-276 VTDLRSMLLELTD
+276 VTDLRDMLL
-289 KQQIQNEHLAEKLS
+289 HLAESQKIESERLANTLS
-303 STYRESGSQFA
+303 ATYRESGSQFA

-335 VQTASGDQSGMVQH
+335 VQTASGDQSSMVQN

-369 FSNLNEMMGQTV
+369 FTNLNEMMRQTV
-381 GAIETMQSGF
+381 GTIQTMQTGF
-391 ATLLQDMRQ
+391 SALLQDMRQ

-412 IEQLLAE
+412 IEQLLSE

-424 QAMQAG
+424 QALQAG

-445 GAEGEGAGERM
+445 GAEGEGAGERI

-474 AEHMSAFIE
+474 AEHMAAFVE
-483 AIQNSV
+483 AIQKSV

-494 ATMEKMATSVE
+494 ATMEKMAASVG

-518 DKGQQQISAH
+518 DKGQQQISAT

-542 VMSDVDDQIKHL
+542 VMSEVDDQIKQL
-554 IETVA
+554 VETVA
-559 SQHQGTTDTLRLLA
+559 SQHQGTTETLRLLA

-582 MQTGADKMR
+582 MQAGADKMR
-591 VAAERF
+591 LAAERF
-597 EHAGDRV
+597 EHAGERV

-662 EQTTRSQFIT
+662 EQTTRNQFIA
-672 DLKQHGERLQGYNR
+672 DLKQHGERLQSYNR
-686 EAQTFMENVSDVL
+686 EAQVFMENVSDVL

-710 TRSLDKT
+710 SRSLDKT

-735 VEQIGESVSELDDV
+735 VEQLGESVSELDDV
-749 LSRVRA
+749 LSRVRT

>member
-1 LVKVNQNTADGYSIV
+1 IIYG
-16 CVFKYITGK
+16 
-25 IMSWLNSLLLA
+25 
-36 LTSVQPY
+36 
-43 MVPATVIVFVSITF
+43 
-57 ILFISFYLFRAVKI
+57 
-71 ANSLKKYTRSIN
+71 LKKYTRSIN
-83 SIENDEPENQR
+83 SIEKSAPEVQLEHLKSLFQR
-94 QHLQNLFTQSEL
+94 SEL
-106 KHAWSEFAESLH
+106 KHAWNEFEESLH
-118 PQTELIGSEEKIVK
+118 SQYELENGEEKIVR
-132 IRATAPSASYFSEQ
+132 IRATAPSASFFSEQ

-156 FFKHLPGILTGVG
+156 FFKHLPGILTGMG

-210 AFAIAFSI
+210 AFAIFASI

-223 EKFYLAK
+223 EKLSIAK
-230 CYKHLEKFT
+230 SYKYLEKFT

-266 TQARQLKESL
+266 TQARHLKESL
-276 VTDLRSMLLELTD
+276 VTDLRDMLL
-289 KQQIQNEHLAEKLS
+289 HLAESQKIENERLANTLS
-303 STYRESGSQFA
+303 ATYRESGSQFA

-335 VQTASGDQSGMVQH
+335 VQTASGDQSGMVQN
-349 MLQDVLT
+349 MLQNVLT

-369 FSNLNEMMGQTV
+369 FTNLNEMMGQTV
-381 GAIETMQSGF
+381 GAIQTMQTGF
-391 ATLLQDMRQ
+391 SALLQDMRQ

-412 IEQLLAE
+412 IEQLLSE

-424 QAMQAG
+424 QALQAG
-430 MNDMLTSLQASVAKI
+430 MNDMLTSLQVSVAKI
-445 GAEGEGAGERM
+445 GAEGEGAGERI

-474 AEHMSAFIE
+474 AEHMAAFVE

-494 ATMEKMATSVE
+494 ATMEKMAASVG

-518 DKGQQQISAH
+518 DKGQQQISAT

-542 VMSDVDDQIKHL
+542 VMSEVDDQIKQL
-554 IETVA
+554 VETVA
-559 SQHQGTTDTLRLLA
+559 SQHQGTTETLRLLA

-582 MQTGADKMR
+582 MQAGADKMR
-591 VAAERF
+591 LAAERF
-597 EHAGDRV
+597 EHAGERV

-662 EQTTRSQFIT
+662 EQTTRNQFIA
-672 DLKQHGERLQGYNR
+672 DLKQHGERLQSYNR
-686 EAQTFMENVSDVL
+686 EAQVFMENVSDVL

-710 TRSLDKT
+710 SRSLDKT

-735 VEQIGESVSELDDV
+735 VEQLGESVSELDDV
-749 LSRVRA
+749 LSRVRT

>member
-1 LVKVNQNTADGYSIV
+1 
-16 CVFKYITGK
+16 
-25 IMSWLNSLLLA
+25 MSWLNSVLLA

-43 MVPATVIVFVSITF
+43 MVPATVIGLVSFAFLCF
-57 ILFISFYLFRAVKI
+57 IFFYFFRAVKI
-71 ANSLKKYTRSIN
+71 INGLKKYTQSIN
-83 SIENDEPENQR
+83 VIENNEPGNQL
-94 QHLQNLFTQSEL
+94 QHLQSLFVQPEL
-106 KHAWSEFAESLH
+106 KHAWNEFEESLH
-118 PQTELIGSEEKIVK
+118 SQYELEDGEEKIVR
-132 IRATAPSASYFSEQ
+132 IRATAPSASFFSEQ

-210 AFAIAFSI
+210 AFAITFSI
-218 LVTWL
+218 LITWL
-223 EKFYLAK
+223 EKFCLAK
-230 CYKHLEKFT
+230 CYKYLEKFT
-239 AALDSLYDSGVG
+239 AALDALYDSGVG

-266 TQARQLKESL
+266 TQARHLKESL
-276 VTDLRSMLLELTD
+276 VTDLRDMLL
-289 KQQIQNEHLAEKLS
+289 HLANSQKVENERLATTLS
-303 STYRESGSQFA
+303 TTYRETGQQFA
-314 DQVSGAIENSLKSP
+314 EQVSGAIENSLKSP

-335 VQTASGDQSGMVQH
+335 VQTASSDQSGMVQN

-369 FSNLNEMMGQTV
+369 FTNLNEMMGQTV
-381 GAIETMQSGF
+381 GAIQTMQTGF
-391 ATLLQDMRQ
+391 GALLQDMRQ

-412 IEQLLAE
+412 IEQLLSE

-474 AEHMSAFIE
+474 AEHMTAFIE

-494 ATMEKMATSVE
+494 ATMEKMAASVE
-505 ALGEQLGS
+505 SLGEQLGS

-518 DKGQQQISAH
+518 DKGQQQISAN

-542 VMSDVDDQIKHL
+542 VMSEVDDQIKQL
-554 IETVA
+554 VETVA
-559 SQHQGTTDTLRLLA
+559 SQHQGTTETLRLLA

-582 MQTGADKMR
+582 MHTGADKMR
-591 VAAERF
+591 LAAERF

-662 EQTTRSQFIT
+662 EQTTRTQFIA
-672 DLKQHGERLQGYNR
+672 DLKQHGERLQSYNR
-686 EAQTFMENVSDVL
+686 EAQAFMENVSDVL

-710 TRSLDKT
+710 SRSLDKT

-722 VEMAKASNLLAGS
+722 VEMAKASTLLAGS

>member
-1 LVKVNQNTADGYSIV
+1 
-16 CVFKYITGK
+16 
-25 IMSWLNSLLLA
+25 MSWLNSVLLA

-43 MVPATVIVFVSITF
+43 MVPATVIGLVSFAFLCF
-57 ILFISFYLFRAVKI
+57 IFFYFFRAVKI
-71 ANSLKKYTRSIN
+71 INGLKKYTQSIN
-83 SIENDEPENQR
+83 GIENNEPGNQL
-94 QHLQNLFTQSEL
+94 QHLQSLFVQPEL
-106 KHAWSEFAESLH
+106 KHAWNEFEESLH
-118 PQTELIGSEEKIVK
+118 SQYELEDGEEKIVR
-132 IRATAPSASYFSEQ
+132 IRATAPSASFFSEQ

-210 AFAIAFSI
+210 AFAITFSI
-218 LVTWL
+218 LITWL
-223 EKFYLAK
+223 EKFCLAK
-230 CYKHLEKFT
+230 CYKYLEKFT
-239 AALDSLYDSGVG
+239 AALDALYDSGVG

-266 TQARQLKESL
+266 TQARHLKESL
-276 VTDLRSMLLELTD
+276 VTDLRDMLL
-289 KQQIQNEHLAEKLS
+289 HLANSQKVENERLATTLS
-303 STYRESGSQFA
+303 TTYRETGQQFA
-314 DQVSGAIENSLKSP
+314 EQVSGAIENSLKSP

-335 VQTASGDQSGMVQH
+335 VQTASGDQSGMVQN

-369 FSNLNEMMGQTV
+369 FTNLNEMMGQTV
-381 GAIETMQSGF
+381 GAIQTMQTGF
-391 ATLLQDMRQ
+391 GALLQDMRQ

-412 IEQLLAE
+412 IEQLLSE

-424 QAMQAG
+424 QVMQAG
-430 MNDMLTSLQASVAKI
+430 MNDMLTSLQTSVAKI

-474 AEHMSAFIE
+474 AEHMTAFIE

-494 ATMEKMATSVE
+494 ATMEKMAASVE
-505 ALGEQLGS
+505 SLGEQLGS

-518 DKGQQQISAH
+518 DKGQQQISAN

-542 VMSDVDDQIKHL
+542 VMSEVDDQIKQL
-554 IETVA
+554 VETVA
-559 SQHQGTTDTLRLLA
+559 SQHQGTTETLRLLA

-582 MQTGADKMR
+582 MHTGADKMR
-591 VAAERF
+591 LAAERF

-662 EQTTRSQFIT
+662 EQTTRTQFIA
-672 DLKQHGERLQGYNR
+672 DLKQHGERLQSYNR
-686 EAQTFMENVSDVL
+686 EAQAFMENVSDVL

-710 TRSLDKT
+710 SRSLDKT

-722 VEMAKASNLLAGS
+722 VEMAKASTLLAGS

>member
-1 LVKVNQNTADGYSIV
+1 MLLVVILS
-16 CVFKYITGK
+16 CFFEYITGK
-25 IMSWLNSLLLA
+25 TMSWLNSVLLA

-43 MVPATVIVFVSITF
+43 MVPATVIGLVSFAFLCF
-57 ILFISFYLFRAVKI
+57 IFFYLFRAVKI
-71 ANSLKKYTRSIN
+71 INGLKKYTQSIN
-83 SIENDEPENQR
+83 GIENNEPDNQL
-94 QHLQNLFTQSEL
+94 QHLQSLFVQPEL
-106 KHAWSEFAESLH
+106 KHAWNEFEESLH
-118 PQTELIGSEEKIVK
+118 SQYELEDGEEKIVR
-132 IRATAPSASYFSEQ
+132 IRATAPSASFFSEQ

-210 AFAIAFSI
+210 AFAIFASI

-223 EKFYLAK
+223 EKLSIAK
-230 CYKHLEKFT
+230 CYKYLEKFT
-239 AALDSLYDSGVG
+239 ASLDSLYDSGVG

-266 TQARQLKESL
+266 TQARHLKESL
-276 VTDLRSMLLELTD
+276 VTDLRDMLLR
-289 KQQIQNEHLAEKLS
+289 LAESQKVENERLANTLS
-303 STYRESGSQFA
+303 ATYRESGSQFA

-335 VQTASGDQSGMVQH
+335 VQTASGDQSGMVQN

-369 FSNLNEMMGQTV
+369 FTNLNDMMGQTV
-381 GAIETMQSGF
+381 GAIQTMQTGF

-412 IEQLLAE
+412 IEQLLSE

-424 QAMQAG
+424 QALQAG

-467 EAREKAQ
+467 EVREKAQ
-474 AEHMSAFIE
+474 AEHMTAFIE

-494 ATMEKMATSVE
+494 ATMEKMAASVE
-505 ALGEQLGS
+505 SLGEQLGS

-518 DKGQQQISAH
+518 DKGQQQISAN

-542 VMSDVDDQIKHL
+542 VMSEVDDQIKQL
-554 IETVA
+554 IDTVA
-559 SQHQGTTDTLRLLA
+559 NQHQGTTETLRLLA

-582 MQTGADKMR
+582 MQNGADKMR
-591 VAAERF
+591 LAAERF

-662 EQTTRSQFIT
+662 EQTTRNQFIT
-672 DLKQHGERLQGYNR
+672 DLKQHGERLQSYNR
-686 EAQTFMENVSDVL
+686 EAQAFMENVSDVL

-710 TRSLDKT
+710 SRSLDKT

-722 VEMAKASNLLAGS
+722 VEMAKASTLLAGS

>member
-1 LVKVNQNTADGYSIV
+1 
-16 CVFKYITGK
+16 
-25 IMSWLNSLLLA
+25 MSWLNSVLLA

-43 MVPATVIVFVSITF
+43 MVPATVIGLVSFAFLCF
-57 ILFISFYLFRAVKI
+57 IFFYFFRAVKI
-71 ANSLKKYTRSIN
+71 INGLKKYTQSIN
-83 SIENDEPENQR
+83 GIENNEPGNQL
-94 QHLQNLFTQSEL
+94 QHLQSLFVQPEL
-106 KHAWSEFAESLH
+106 KHAWNEFEESLH
-118 PQTELIGSEEKIVK
+118 SQYELEDGEEKIVR
-132 IRATAPSASYFSEQ
+132 IRATAPSASFFSEQ

-210 AFAIAFSI
+210 AFAITFSI
-218 LVTWL
+218 LITWL
-223 EKFYLAK
+223 EKFCLAK
-230 CYKHLEKFT
+230 CYKYLEKFT
-239 AALDSLYDSGVG
+239 AALDALYDSGVG

-266 TQARQLKESL
+266 TQARHLKESL
-276 VTDLRSMLLELTD
+276 VTDLRDMLL
-289 KQQIQNEHLAEKLS
+289 HLANSQKVENERLATTLS
-303 STYRESGSQFA
+303 TTYRETGQQFA
-314 DQVSGAIENSLKSP
+314 EQVSGAIENSLKSP

-335 VQTASGDQSGMVQH
+335 VQTASGDQSGMVQN

-369 FSNLNEMMGQTV
+369 FTNLNEMMGQTV
-381 GAIETMQSGF
+381 GAIQTMQTGF
-391 ATLLQDMRQ
+391 GALLQDMRQ

-412 IEQLLAE
+412 IEQLLSE

-474 AEHMSAFIE
+474 AEHMTAFIE

-494 ATMEKMATSVE
+494 ATMEKMAASVE
-505 ALGEQLGS
+505 SLGEQLGS

-518 DKGQQQISAH
+518 DKGQQQISAN

-542 VMSDVDDQIKHL
+542 VMSEVDDQIKQL
-554 IETVA
+554 VETVA
-559 SQHQGTTDTLRLLA
+559 SQHQGTTETLRLLA

-582 MQTGADKMR
+582 MHTGADKMR
-591 VAAERF
+591 LAAERF

-662 EQTTRSQFIT
+662 EQTTRTQFIA
-672 DLKQHGERLQGYNR
+672 DLKQHGERLQSYNR
-686 EAQTFMENVSDVL
+686 EAQAFMENVSDVL

-710 TRSLDKT
+710 SRSLDKT

-722 VEMAKASNLLAGS
+722 VEMAKASTLLAGS